1 MAMHNQD
8 IRWEQRFSNYRK
20 ALGKLEEAVTKIKS
34 DFGISEDW
42 TIEKDK
48 FLDDIIKEGLI
59 QRFEYTHE
67 LAWNVLK
74 DFLENA
80 GNTNLFGSKDATRE
94 AFASGLINNG
104 EVWMDMIK
112 SRNKTSHTYNEATA
126 DEIFRKIIEE
136 YLDEF
141 LQLNE
146 KMESLKNE
154 RNKG

>member
-1 MAMHNQD
+1 MHNQD
-8 IRWEQRFSNYRK
+8 IRWEQRFSNYQK
-20 ALGKLEEAVTKIKS
+20 ALGKLQEAVSKIKS
-34 DFGISEDW
+34 DFGIAEDW
-42 TIEKDK
+42 TIGTDR

-141 LQLNE
+141 LQLE
-146 KMESLKNE
+146 VKMKSLKNE
-154 RNKG
+154 